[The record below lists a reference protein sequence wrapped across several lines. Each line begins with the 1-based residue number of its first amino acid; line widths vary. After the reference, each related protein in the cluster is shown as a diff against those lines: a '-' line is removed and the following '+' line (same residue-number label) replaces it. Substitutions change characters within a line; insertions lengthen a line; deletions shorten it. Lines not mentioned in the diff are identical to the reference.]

1 MMRVET
7 RDLGLAAYMKMNGSE
22 LVDFFKP
29 NRVFIF
35 ESDRDE
41 TAWRIEYLGSACH
54 KHDRELM
61 DLRRL
66 FN

>member
-1 MMRVET
+1 MRVET
-7 RDLGLAAYMKMNGSE
+7 RDLGLAAYMKMRE
-22 LVDFFKP
+22 QKLIDFFKP

-41 TAWRIEYLGSACH
+41 TAWRIEYLDTQCH
-54 KHDRELM
+54 EHDRVLM
-61 DLRRL
+61 ELRRL

>member
-1 MMRVET
+1 MRVET
-7 RDLGLAAYMKMNGSE
+7 KDLGLAAYMKMKGTD

-29 NRVFIF
+29 NRIFIF

-41 TAWRIEYLGSACH
+41 TAWRLEYLSSESH
-54 KHDRELM
+54 EHDRVLM